1 MCQVC
6 LTKVYFNHWF
16 KQTLK
21 ETLPITSCL
30 VATRDQISKGNN
42 LVRLSPR
49 RDAPGLLSSRH
60 EGGRGR
66 GRRHL
71 GERARGVILKNL
83 EIGYIGKIQKV

>member
-1 MCQVC
+1 MRSRQG
-6 LTKVYFNHWF
+6 TKS
-16 KQTLK
+16 
-21 ETLPITSCL
+21 P
-30 VATRDQISKGNN
+30 KGNN
-42 LVRLSPR
+42 LVRLATG

-71 GERARGVILKNL
+71 GERARGVILEKL